1 MDTLLMPRKMPSIR
15 PHEDIVYPILVLDTN
30 VLLDYIEK
38 RDEKIVHFINKD
50 LKPLAK
56 KNKLT
61 LGTTIYNVAELLD
74 KEFEINLQLNL
85 IRKRL
90 SADKILNISKNKQR
104 TISYITRSNDSH
116 SWVLSK
122 VQKRIWRI
130 LSMLEIFYVA
140 EISER
145 DYTILEKLVL
155 EGILSSQDAMIIL
168 TTIKLGENYV
178 YFLTGDQGIIKSPVA
193 NDYLEIFDSKNEQHR
208 ESLLNRLRFDIE
220 ELLG

>member
-1 MDTLLMPRKMPSIR
+1 MDTLLISRKTPSIR

-38 RDEKIVHFINKD
+38 RDEKIVYFINKD

-56 KNKLT
+56 KNKIT

-145 DYTILEKLVL
+145 DYTVLEKLVL
-155 EGILSSQDAMIIL
+155 EGMEKTMYIS
-168 TTIKLGENYV
+168 
-178 YFLTGDQGIIKSPVA
+178 
-193 NDYLEIFDSKNEQHR
+193 
-208 ESLLNRLRFDIE
+208 
-220 ELLG
+220 